1 MALNSLTIRILD
13 NVSQLDD
20 FNCGIKA
27 MDDFI
32 HSGLANSVRN
42 HYCNLYSVTL
52 DNEIVAMFSLS
63 FDSLELDLDSL
74 EEILDNLSSSNKP
87 NLSSNYVDTFLSKH
101 HYPALEISYL
111 AVKENYRRK
120 GIGKAVVDSIAE
132 MAQRQKTAG
141 CMFLTVE
148 AYIEEDY
155 SAVPFYNACH
165 FEPCEYKKPDKE
177 TLRMFRTLFPKNDH
191 Q

>member
-1 MALNSLTIRILD
+1 MALNNLIIRALD
-13 NVSQLDD
+13 DVSQLAD
-20 FNCGIKA
+20 FNCGIKD
-27 MDDFI
+27 MDNFI
-32 HSGLANSVRN
+32 HSGLASSLKN
-42 HYCNLYSVTL
+42 HYCNLFSVTL
-52 DNEIVAMFSLS
+52 NDEIVAMFSLS

-111 AVKENYRRK
+111 AVRENYRRQ